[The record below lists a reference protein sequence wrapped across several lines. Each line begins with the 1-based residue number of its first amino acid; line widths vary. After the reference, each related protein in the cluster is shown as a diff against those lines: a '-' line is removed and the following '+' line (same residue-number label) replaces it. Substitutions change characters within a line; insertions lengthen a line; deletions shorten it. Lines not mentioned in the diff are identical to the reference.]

1 MRIDGRAD
9 HIEDYLVTVRDGQW
23 FGWSDSKNKIYA
35 NLIVHDGGSK
45 PSESDC
51 TTGLAALQSAWDEK
65 NKQYKLERVAGVGT
79 TAGYE
84 TIANQLDQ
92 LYHDM
97 KDGKLGVAATTGSWF
112 VGITSVKTAIAKT

>member
-1 MRIDGRAD
+1 MRLDGRAD
-9 HIEDYLVTVRDGQW
+9 HIEDYLITVRDGQW
-23 FGWSDSKNKIYA
+23 FGWSDPSNKIYA

-51 TTGLAALQSAWDEK
+51 TSGLAALQSAWDEE
-65 NKQYKLERVAGVGT
+65 NKQYKLERVIGVGT

-84 TIANQLDQ
+84 LIQNQLDQ

-97 KDGKLGVAATTGSWF
+97 KDGKLGVAATTGGWY
-112 VGITSVKTAIAKT
+112 VGITSVKTLYPKP